1 MPGPVRNQPIS
12 QWREGDLVQGFAYLS
27 RKEQRQDRKGSS
39 YLHLELQDKSGGM
52 AAKVWPDS
60 QAMLGRFDALQFV
73 AIEGVVQRY
82 REELQLNVR
91 RCRCAVDDDRRYG
104 FDEGLLVPTSREDL
118 DELWARLGAALATVE
133 RPLLRR
139 LAEETLATWGADL
152 REHPAAKSI
161 HHAYRGGLL
170 EHVVSMVEL
179 AARVCTH
186 YGDLD
191 RDLVLLGALFHDLG
205 KIRELGAMPLN
216 DYTKEGRLI
225 GHIVLGRDLLRERCA
240 AIPDFPAD
248 VQILLEHLV
257 LSHQG
262 TREFGSPV
270 EPMTPE
276 ALVLHFVDDLD
287 SKLNQLRRARELGN
301 GFQYLRPLGRHVFFA
316 GEAAAPVGALA
327 SDVEI
332 PTDDAPRPPE
342 EPFLGDGSPTSV
354 PAEAAQSLEPN
365 GDADA
370 RVAAS
375 LPLQA
380 PLPGLLGDD

>member
-1 MPGPVRNQPIS
+1 MASPVRNQPIC

-27 RKEQRQDRKGSS
+27 RKEQRQDRKGNY
-39 YLHLELQDKSGGM
+39 YLHLELQDKSGAMIGK
-52 AAKVWPDS
+52 AWPDS
-60 QAMLGRFDALQFV
+60 QAVLGRFDALQFV
-73 AIEGVVQRY
+73 AVEGLVQRY
-82 REELQLNVR
+82 RDELQLNVR
-91 RCRCAVDDDRRYG
+91 RCRAAGDDDRRYG
-104 FDEGLLVPTSREDL
+104 FDEALLVPTTREDL
-118 DELWARLGAALATVE
+118 DDLWRRLVAAVDTVE
-133 RPLLRR
+133 RPVLRR
-139 LAEETLATWGADL
+139 LAEETLEAWGAAL

-179 AARVCTH
+179 AARVCSH
-186 YGDLD
+186 YGELD

-225 GHIVLGRDLLRERCA
+225 GHIVIGRDMVRERCA

-248 VQILLEHLV
+248 LQLLLEHLV

-287 SKLNQLRRARELGN
+287 SKLNQLRKLRESGH
-301 GFQYLRPLGRHVFFA
+301 GFHYLRPLGRHVFFGDDQVTLPFPVPEPATLVPDLEPEPAELA
-316 GEAAAPVGALA
+316 GGPC
-327 SDVEI
+327 
-332 PTDDAPRPPE
+332 PDDAE
-342 EPFLGDGSPTSV
+342 GGDGERLPV
-354 PAEAAQSLEPN
+354 Q
-365 GDADA
+365 
-370 RVAAS
+370 
-375 LPLQA
+375 LPLV
-380 PLPGLLGDD
+380 PLPGHAGED